1 MTGHDTTGYPEE
13 FQRCIRFHGH
23 VCPGLG
29 IGYAAAKAAAH
40 LLRLASAQ
48 DEEVVAVVE
57 NDSCAVDA
65 IQVILG
71 CTFGKGNLVF
81 RDWGK
86 QVYTFF
92 DRAGGRGVRLCF
104 RQETMPLRDER
115 HMLQTRVESGEATH
129 EDTSRLER
137 LRVQAIHDL
146 VSGDPCRFFQMGDP
160 RMDMPQGSVRVST
173 SPCAICG
180 ETTVTS
186 RLVEKDGRRICRECG
201 SSIRVPACSEE

>member
-1 MTGHDTTGYPEE
+1 MIGHDWTGYPED
-13 FQRCIRFHGH
+13 FQSCIRFHGH

-29 IGYAAAKAAAH
+29 IGYAAAKAGIQV
-40 LLRLASAQ
+40 LGVVGAQ

-65 IQVILG
+65 VQVVLG

-92 DRAGGRGVRLCF
+92 DRTKGRAVRLCF
-104 RQETMPLRDER
+104 RQETMPLQEER
-115 HMLQTRVESGEATH
+115 HLLQAKIESGEAT
-129 EDTSRLER
+129 DADRSRLDQ
-137 LRVQAIHDL
+137 LRVQAIQDL
-146 VSGDPCRFFQMGDP
+146 VSGDPCRFFQMGEA
-160 RMDMPQGSVRVST
+160 RMVTPSGNRRVST
-173 SPCAICG
+173 GPCAICG

-186 RLVEKDGRRICRECG
+186 RLVEKHGKRICLECDG
-201 SSIRVPACSEE
+201 